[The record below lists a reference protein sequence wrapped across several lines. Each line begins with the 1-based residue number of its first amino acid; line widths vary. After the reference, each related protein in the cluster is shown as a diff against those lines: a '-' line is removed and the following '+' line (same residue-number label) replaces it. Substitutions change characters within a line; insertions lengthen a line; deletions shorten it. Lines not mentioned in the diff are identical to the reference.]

1 VTSRPVNADPLISL
15 GFRTLLS
22 KEIRRFLRVPG
33 QTLATPLVT
42 TSLYFIVFG
51 VSIGHQLR
59 EVGGV
64 PYARFIVPG
73 LVLMGVVQNAYLNS
87 ASSLFVMKLQ
97 GTIVD
102 VLVSPLSHAEVLGAF
117 VLAAVVRGL
126 LVGAIT
132 FAVAGAFTGFEVA
145 HPLLAVAV
153 VALAAV
159 AFAAGGVA
167 SAIWAQTFEQVN
179 FFPTFFILPLTFLG
193 GVFFSIRM
201 LPPALAAV
209 ASANPIFY
217 MVDGLRFAMLGRGDG
232 SPWAGFVLV
241 TLLALGATTFAYL
254 LLRSGWRLRG

>member
-1 VTSRPVNADPLISL
+1 MISL
-15 GFRTLLS
+15 GFRTLLV

-42 TSLYFIVFG
+42 TTLYFMVFG

-73 LVLMGVVQNAYLNS
+73 LVLMGVIQNAYLNS

-102 VLVSPLSHAEVLGAF
+102 VLVSPLSYAEILGAL

-126 LVGAIT
+126 LVGGIT
-132 FAVAGAFTGFEVA
+132 FAVAGVFTGFEVA
-145 HPLLAVAV
+145 HPLLALAV
-153 VALAAV
+153 VTLAAV
-159 AFAAGGVA
+159 AFGAAGVA
-167 SAIWAQTFEQVN
+167 SAIWAESFEQVN
-179 FFPTFFILPLTFLG
+179 YFPTFFILPLTFLG
-193 GVFFSIRM
+193 GVFFSVRM

-209 ASANPIFY
+209 ARANPIFY
-217 MVDGLRFAMLGRGDG
+217 MVDGLRFATLGSGDG
-232 SPWAGFVLV
+232 SHWAGFGLV
-241 TLLALGATTFAYL
+241 TLLAAGALTGAYM

>member
-1 VTSRPVNADPLISL
+1 MISL
-15 GFRTLLS
+15 GFRTLLG

-42 TSLYFIVFG
+42 TTLYFIVFG

-73 LVLMGVVQNAYLNS
+73 LVLMGVIQNAYLNS

-102 VLVSPLSHAEVLGAF
+102 VLVSPLSYAEILGAL

-126 LVGAIT
+126 LVGGIT
-132 FAVAGAFTGFEVA
+132 FAVAGVFTGFEVA
-145 HPLLAVAV
+145 HPLLALAV
-153 VALAAV
+153 MTLAAV
-159 AFAAGGVA
+159 AFGAAGVA
-167 SAIWAQTFEQVN
+167 SAIWAESFEQVN

-193 GVFFSIRM
+193 GVFFSVRM

-209 ASANPIFY
+209 ARANPIFY
-217 MVDGLRFAMLGRGDG
+217 MVDGLRFATLGSGDG
-232 SPWAGFVLV
+232 SHWAGFGLV
-241 TLLALGATTFAYL
+241 TLLAAGALTGAYM

>member
-1 VTSRPVNADPLISL
+1 MSSL
-15 GFRTLLS
+15 GFRTLLV

-33 QTLATPLVT
+33 QTLATPLLT
-42 TSLYFIVFG
+42 TTLYFVVFG

-73 LVLMGVVQNAYLNS
+73 LMLMGVIQNAYLNS

-102 VLVSPLSHAEVLGAF
+102 VLVSPLSYAEILGAF

-126 LVGAIT
+126 LVGGIT
-132 FAVAGAFTGFEVA
+132 FAVAAAFTGFEVA

-153 VALAAV
+153 VTLAAV

-167 SAIWAQTFEQVN
+167 SAIWAETFEQVN

-193 GVFFSIRM
+193 GVFFSVRM
-201 LPPALAAV
+201 LPPGLSTV
-209 ASANPIFY
+209 AHANPVFY
-217 MVDGLRFAMLGRGDG
+217 LVDVLRFAMLGAGDA
-232 SPWAGFVLV
+232 SPWAGFGLV
-241 TLLALGATTFAYL
+241 TLLAAGALTGAYM
-254 LLRSGWRLRG
+254 LLRSGWRLRS

>member
-1 VTSRPVNADPLISL
+1 VISL
-15 GFRTLLS
+15 GFRTLLA

-42 TSLYFIVFG
+42 TTLYFVVFG
-51 VSIGHQLR
+51 VSIGHQLK

-73 LVLMGVVQNAYLNS
+73 LVLMGVLQNAYLNS

-102 VLVSPLSHAEVLGAF
+102 VLVSPLSYAEILGAF

-126 LVGAIT
+126 LVGGIT

-145 HPLLAVAV
+145 HPLLALAV
-153 VALAAV
+153 VTLAAV

-167 SAIWAQTFEQVN
+167 SAIWAETFEQVN

-193 GVFFSIRM
+193 GVFFSVRM

-209 ASANPIFY
+209 ARANPIFY
-217 MVDGLRFAMLGRGDG
+217 LVDLLRYAMLGAADG
-232 SPWAGFVLV
+232 SPWAGG
-241 TLLALGATTFAYL
+241 ALGVGLAAGALAGAYL

>member
-1 VTSRPVNADPLISL
+1 MISL
-15 GFRTLLS
+15 GFRTLLV

-33 QTLATPLVT
+33 QTLATPLLT
-42 TSLYFIVFG
+42 TTLYFLVFG

-73 LVLMGVVQNAYLNS
+73 LVLMGVMQNAYLNS

-102 VLVSPLSHAEVLGAF
+102 VLVSPLSYAEILGAF

-126 LVGAIT
+126 LVGGIT
-132 FAVAGAFTGFEVA
+132 WAVAGAFTGFEVA
-145 HPLLAVAV
+145 HPALALAL
-153 VALAAV
+153 VALAAA
-159 AFAAGGVA
+159 AFAAGGVV

-193 GVFFSIRM
+193 GVFFSVRM
-201 LPPALAAV
+201 LPPGLAA
-209 ASANPIFY
+209 AARANPVFY
-217 MVDGLRFAMLGRGDG
+217 MVDGLRFAMLGSSDA
-232 SPWAGFVLV
+232 SPWVGAGLV
-241 TLLALGATTFAYL
+241 ALLAAGAHTVAYL

>member
-1 VTSRPVNADPLISL
+1 MISL
-15 GFRTLLS
+15 GFRTLLA

-42 TSLYFIVFG
+42 TTLYFVVFG
-51 VSIGHQLR
+51 VSIGHQLK

-73 LVLMGVVQNAYLNS
+73 LVLMGVLQNAYLNS

-102 VLVSPLSHAEVLGAF
+102 VLVSPLSYAEILGAF

-126 LVGAIT
+126 LVGGIT
-132 FAVAGAFTGFEVA
+132 FLVAGAFTGFEVA
-145 HPLLAVAV
+145 HPLLALAV
-153 VALAAV
+153 VTLAAV

-167 SAIWAQTFEQVN
+167 SAIWAETFEQVN

-193 GVFFSIRM
+193 GVFFSVRM

-209 ASANPIFY
+209 ARANPVFY
-217 MVDGLRFAMLGRGDG
+217 LVDLLRHAMLGAADG
-232 SPWAGFVLV
+232 SPWAGGVLGV
-241 TLLALGATTFAYL
+241 GLAAGALAGAYL